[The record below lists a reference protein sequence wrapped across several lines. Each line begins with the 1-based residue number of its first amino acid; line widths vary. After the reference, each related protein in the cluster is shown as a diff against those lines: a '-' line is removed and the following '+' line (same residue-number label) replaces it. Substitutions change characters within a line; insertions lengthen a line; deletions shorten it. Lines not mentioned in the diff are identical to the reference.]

1 MLSDGFPIE
10 TVPWVEIS
18 IFSSMEQDKQNKMS
32 VERAGIFIRCFT

>member
-18 IFSSMEQDKQNKMS
+18 IFSSTEQEKQKKMS
-32 VERAGIFIRCFT
+32 EERTGIFI